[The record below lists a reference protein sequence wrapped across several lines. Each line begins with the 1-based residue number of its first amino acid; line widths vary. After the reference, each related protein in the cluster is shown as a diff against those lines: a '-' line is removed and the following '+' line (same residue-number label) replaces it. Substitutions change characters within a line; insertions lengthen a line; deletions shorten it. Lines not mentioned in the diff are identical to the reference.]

1 MSYDVVTFGE
11 AMVRLAPPDFKRLEQ
26 ATSLDMTIGGSEFNI
41 AIGVARLGLLTA
53 WVSRLADNSLGHM
66 VRNKAREHGVD
77 TSHVVWSKK
86 DRCGLYFLEFG
97 ASPRASRVIY
107 DRANSAIAHI
117 RPGDVDWKT
126 ILTGTKAF
134 MVSGITPALSQSAR
148 ETTVEAVKAAK
159 ACGCKVVVDLN
170 YRKNLWSSEEANRCM
185 EPLMHYTDILSTTEE
200 DTKVVL
206 GIEASKPK
214 TGKSGEEFKEVAA
227 ESYREVAEKL
237 DRKFGF
243 EAIVIT
249 LRENPLVWR
258 NTWTAIA
265 YAKGK
270 LYSTRK
276 YELEIVDRVG
286 GGDSFTAGFLYG
298 YLTGDLQKG
307 VDYGVAF
314 SALKHSFPGDVN
326 WSTREEVEALVK
338 GGGLRIAR

>member
-1 MSYDVVTFGE
+1 MSYDLVSFGE
-11 AMVRLAPPDFKRLEQ
+11 AMVRLTPPNFKRLEQ
-26 ATSLDMTIGGSEFNI
+26 TSSFDATIGGSEFNI
-41 AIGVARLGLLTA
+41 AVGAARLGLRTS
-53 WVSRLADNSLGHM
+53 WISRLADNPLGHM
-66 VRNKAREHGVD
+66 IRNKAREHGVD

-86 DRCGLYFLEFG
+86 DRCGLYFLEQG
-97 ASPRASRVIY
+97 AAPRASRVIY
-107 DRANSAIAHI
+107 DRANAAIAHI
-117 RPGDVDWKT
+117 KPGEVDWKKA
-126 ILTGTKAF
+126 LTGAKAF

-148 ETTVEAVKAAK
+148 EATVEAVKAAK
-159 ACGCKVVVDLN
+159 ACGCKVVIDLN
-170 YRKNLWSSEEANRCM
+170 YRKNLWSPEEANKCM
-185 EPLMHYTDILSTTEE
+185 EPLMHDTDILSTTEE

-214 TGKSGEEFKEVAA
+214 AGKAGEEFKEVAA

-237 DRKFGF
+237 DKKFGF

-270 LYSTRK
+270 LYTTRK
-276 YELEIVDRVG
+276 YELEVVDRVG

-298 YLTGDLQKG
+298 YLTGDIQKG

-314 SALKHSFPGDVN
+314 SALKHTFPGDIN
-326 WSTREEVEALVK
+326 WCTREEVEAQVK
-338 GGGLRIAR
+338 GAGLRIAR

>member
-1 MSYDVVTFGE
+1 MSYDVVSFGE

-26 ATSLDMTIGGSEFNI
+26 TTSLDLTIGGSEFNI
-41 AIGVARLGLLTA
+41 AIGVARLGLRSA
-53 WVSRLADNSLGHM
+53 WASRLADNPLGHM
-66 VRNKAREHGVD
+66 IRNKAREHGVD

-107 DRANSAIAHI
+107 DRADSAIANI
-117 RPGDVDWKT
+117 KPGDVGWKKA
-126 ILTGTKAF
+126 LTGSKVF
-134 MVSGITPALSQSAR
+134 MVSGITPALSPTAR
-148 ETTVEAVKAAK
+148 KATVEAVKAAK

-170 YRKNLWSSEEANRCM
+170 YRKNLWSPEEANECM
-185 EPLMHYTDILSTTEE
+185 EPLMHDTDILSTTEE
-200 DTKVVL
+200 DTKVVF
-206 GIEASKPK
+206 PK
-214 TGKSGEEFKEVAA
+214 LVSGAAKTDDFREVQA
-227 ESYREVAEKL
+227 ESYVEIASAL
-237 DRKFGF
+237 DRAFGF
-243 EAIVIT
+243 DAIVIT

-270 LYSTRK
+270 VYTTRK

-314 SALKHSFPGDVN
+314 SALKHTFPGDIN
-326 WSTREEVEALVK
+326 WSTRDELVALVK

>member
-11 AMVRLAPPDFKRLEQ
+11 AMVRMAPPDFKRLEQ
-26 ATSLDMTIGGSEFNI
+26 TASLDLTIGGSEFNI
-41 AIGVARLGLLTA
+41 AIGVSRLGLRSA
-53 WVSRLADNSLGHM
+53 WVSRLADNPLGHM

-77 TSHVVWSKK
+77 TSHVVWSRK

-107 DRANSAIAHI
+107 DRANSAIANI
-117 RPGDVDWKT
+117 KPGDVDWKKA
-126 ILTGTKAF
+126 LTGTRAF
-134 MVSGITPALSQSAR
+134 MVSGITPALSGSAR

-170 YRKNLWSSEEANRCM
+170 YRKNLWSPEEANQCM
-185 EPLMHYTDILSTTEE
+185 EPLMHDTDILSTTEE

-206 GIEASKPK
+206 GIEGSKPK
-214 TGKSGEEFKEVAA
+214 KGKASDEFKEVAA
-227 ESYREVAEKL
+227 ESYKEVAEKL

-243 EAIVIT
+243 DAIVIT

-265 YAKGK
+265 YAKGQIHR
-270 LYSTRK
+270 TRK

-286 GGDSFTAGFLYG
+286 AGDSFTAGFLYG
-298 YLTGDLQKG
+298 YLTGDAQKG
-307 VDYGVAF
+307 VDYGAAF
-314 SALKHSFPGDVN
+314 SALKHSFPGDIN
-326 WSTREEVEALVK
+326 WCTREDVEAQVK
-338 GGGLRIAR
+338 GAGLRISR

>member
-1 MSYDVVTFGE
+1 MSFDLVTFGE

-26 ATSLDMTIGGSEFNI
+26 TTSLDLTIGGSEFNI
-41 AIGVARLGLLTA
+41 AVGVARLGLRTA

-66 VRNKAREHGVD
+66 IRNKAREHGVD
-77 TSHVVWSKK
+77 TSHVAWSKK
-86 DRCGLYFLEFG
+86 DRCGLYFLELG

-107 DRANSAIAHI
+107 DRAHSAIAHI
-117 RPGDVDWKT
+117 QPGEIDWKT
-126 ILTGTKAF
+126 VFAGAKAF

-148 ETTVEAVKAAK
+148 ETTIEAVKAAK
-159 ACGCKVVVDLN
+159 ACGCRVVVDLN
-170 YRKNLWSSEEANRCM
+170 YRKNLWSPEEANRCM
-185 EPLMHYTDILSTTEE
+185 EPLMHDTDILSTTEE

-206 GIEASKPK
+206 GIEAAKPK
-214 TGKSGEEFKEVAA
+214 GAKKGDEFQEVAA

-237 DRKFGF
+237 DQKFGF

-270 LYSTRK
+270 VYRTRK

-286 GGDSFTAGFLYG
+286 AGDSFTAGFLYG
-298 YLTGDLQKG
+298 HLTGDLQKG

-314 SALKHSFPGDVN
+314 SALKHTFPGDIN
-326 WSTREEVEALVK
+326 WSTREEVEAQMK
-338 GGGLRIAR
+338 GAGLRISR

>member
-1 MSYDVVTFGE
+1 MSYDLVSFGE
-11 AMVRLAPPDFKRLEQ
+11 AMVRLSPPDFKRLEQ
-26 ATSLDMTIGGSEFNI
+26 TTSLDLNIGGSEFNI
-41 AIGVARLGLLTA
+41 AVGASRLGLRAA
-53 WVSRLADNSLGHM
+53 WVSRLADNPLGHI
-66 VRNKAREHGVD
+66 VRNKAREQGVD

-86 DRCGLYFLEFG
+86 DRCGLYFVEYG
-97 ASPRASRVIY
+97 ASPRASRVVY
-107 DRANSAIAHI
+107 DRAHSAIANI
-117 RPGDVDWKT
+117 QPGEVNWKT
-126 ILTGTKAF
+126 ILAGTRVF
-134 MVSGITPALSQSAR
+134 MVSGITPALSRSAR
-148 ETTVEAVKAAK
+148 EATVEAVKAAK
-159 ACGCKVVVDLN
+159 ASGCKVLIDLN
-170 YRKNLWSSEEANRCM
+170 YRKNLWSAEEANRCL
-185 EPLMHYTDILSTTEE
+185 EPLMHDTDILSTTEE

-206 GIEASKPK
+206 GIEAAKPK
-214 TGKSGEEFKEVAA
+214 AGKSSDEFQEVAA

-270 LYSTRK
+270 LYRTRK

-298 YLTGDLQKG
+298 YLTGDAQKG

-314 SALKHSFPGDVN
+314 SALKHTFPGDIN
-326 WSTREEVEALVK
+326 WSTLAEVEAQVQ
-338 GGGLRIAR
+338 GAGLRIAR